1 MPRLRAVHPNAG
13 VEAWYRRQ
21 LDKQVQEMQA
31 SVVYWL
37 SANYRASGAAVAMD
51 ASPAVM
57 MRNAMQKL
65 AKRWTRRFDDM
76 AQKLADRFA
85 NDAMKNADAS
95 LATAFKDAGFT
106 VEFKMA
112 SQMNN
117 ALQATIAE
125 NVGLIRSI
133 PEKYFTEVEG
143 LVMRSVARG
152 RDLSYLTDELQK
164 RYGISTITFADE
176 GTLATGLKLTEATGA
191 VISQGAAP
199 AVVDDIFTAIL
210 AKEQDWVTFSTTF
223 AVTKDQAN
231 AFALWTNSQNHR
243 FAYVPWDASGTAIVA
258 GSSNALVYDIINT
271 YAYNDTCP
279 VYGYPTGDIR
289 INGGTGSDGQTGS
302 SLLTGNGGAS
312 YFGGGGRAGSQAG
325 IAGAAPGSGGG
336 GAYDL
341 GFIGTA
347 FTGGDGATGMA
358 IVEEFA

>member
-1 MPRLRAVHPNAG
+1 MMTSKSKTTTTKRKKQPLTIRAVHPNAG

-76 AQKLADRFA
+76 AQKLVDRFA

-106 VEFKMA
+106 VEFKMT

-152 RDLSYLTDELQK
+152 RDLSYLTDEL
-164 RYGISTITFADE
+164 RSD
-176 GTLATGLKLTEATGA
+176 TGLP
-191 VISQGAAP
+191 GAAQRSLP
-199 AVVDDIFTAIL
+199 EIRTTRLPQSFSPLDSRRSELPREYGSTPMQVKSL
-210 AKEQDWVTFSTTF
+210 AS
-223 AVTKDQAN
+223 
-231 AFALWTNSQNHR
+231 
-243 FAYVPWDASGTAIVA
+243 P
-258 GSSNALVYDIINT
+258 
-271 YAYNDTCP
+271 
-279 VYGYPTGDIR
+279 
-289 INGGTGSDGQTGS
+289 
-302 SLLTGNGGAS
+302 
-312 YFGGGGRAGSQAG
+312 
-325 IAGAAPGSGGG
+325 
-336 GAYDL
+336 
-341 GFIGTA
+341 
-347 FTGGDGATGMA
+347 M
-358 IVEEFA
+358 

>member
-1 MPRLRAVHPNAG
+1 
-13 VEAWYRRQ
+13 
-21 LDKQVQEMQA
+21 MQA

-106 VEFKMA
+106 VEFKMT

-152 RDLSYLTDELQK
+152 RDLGYLTDELQK
-164 RYGISTITFADE
+164 RYGITRRRAALIARDQNAKATSVMQSARQRSLGITHGIWRHSHAGKEPRQSHVKSDGKKFD
-176 GTLATGLKLTEATGA
+176 LSKGLMIDGKLTFPGQEINCRCTWSA
-191 VISQGAAP
+191 V
-199 AVVDDIFTAIL
+199 L
-210 AKEQDWVTFSTTF
+210 
-223 AVTKDQAN
+223 
-231 AFALWTNSQNHR
+231 
-243 FAYVPWDASGTAIVA
+243 
-258 GSSNALVYDIINT
+258 
-271 YAYNDTCP
+271 
-279 VYGYPTGDIR
+279 
-289 INGGTGSDGQTGS
+289 
-302 SLLTGNGGAS
+302 
-312 YFGGGGRAGSQAG
+312 
-325 IAGAAPGSGGG
+325 PGL
-336 GAYDL
+336 D
-341 GFIGTA
+341 
-347 FTGGDGATGMA
+347 
-358 IVEEFA
+358 

>member
-1 MPRLRAVHPNAG
+1 MGSNQAAVPKSKRKKKPARKTIKAVRSNAG

-106 VEFKMA
+106 VEFKMT

-164 RYGISTITFADE
+164 RYGITRRRAAFIARDQNNKATSVVQSARQQALGITQGIWKHSHAGKEPRPSHVKADGKVFE
-176 GTLATGLKLTEATGA
+176 LSKGMYLDGKWVMPGEEINCRCTWSPVIPGL
-191 VISQGAAP
+191 S
-199 AVVDDIFTAIL
+199 
-210 AKEQDWVTFSTTF
+210 
-223 AVTKDQAN
+223 
-231 AFALWTNSQNHR
+231 
-243 FAYVPWDASGTAIVA
+243 
-258 GSSNALVYDIINT
+258 
-271 YAYNDTCP
+271 
-279 VYGYPTGDIR
+279 
-289 INGGTGSDGQTGS
+289 
-302 SLLTGNGGAS
+302 
-312 YFGGGGRAGSQAG
+312 
-325 IAGAAPGSGGG
+325 
-336 GAYDL
+336 
-341 GFIGTA
+341 
-347 FTGGDGATGMA
+347 
-358 IVEEFA
+358 